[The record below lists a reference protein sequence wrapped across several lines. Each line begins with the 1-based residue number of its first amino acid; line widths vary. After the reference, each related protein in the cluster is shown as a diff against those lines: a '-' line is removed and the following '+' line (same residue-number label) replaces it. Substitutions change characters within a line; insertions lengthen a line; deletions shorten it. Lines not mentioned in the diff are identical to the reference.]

1 MMVLGL
7 DSAGG
12 ACSAALWRDGAII
25 ARRFEVMARGHAEA
39 LMPMAEAVMTEAGI
53 DFMALDAIGVTV
65 GPGAFTGVRIGLAA
79 ARGLALAAGVPAVGV
94 TTFEALAAA
103 VPEAERAGRV
113 LLVAVDSK
121 RADVYA
127 QLFDAALEPMTEPA
141 ALSPVA
147 LADRLPARPLLTV
160 GDGVPLLADIL
171 AGRDVRTGS
180 APPHP
185 DAGWVATLA
194 AARLE
199 AGRPAETPAP
209 LYLRPPDA
217 IRPAHG
223 GRLRP

>member
-12 ACSAALWRDGAII
+12 ACSAALWRDGAVI
-25 ARRFEVMARGHAEA
+25 ARRFEVMERGHAEA
-39 LMPMAEAVMTEAGI
+39 LMPMAEAVMTEAGM
-53 DFMALDAIGVTV
+53 DFAALDAIGVTV

-79 ARGLALAAGVPAVGV
+79 ARGLALAAEVPAVGV

-103 VPEAERAGRV
+103 VPEAERAGRA

-127 QLFDAALEPMTEPA
+127 QLFDAAVEPMSEPA
-141 ALSPVA
+141 ALAPAA
-147 LADRLPARPLLTV
+147 LAGLLPRGPLLTV
-160 GDGVPLLADIL
+160 GDGVRLLADVL
-171 AGRDVRTGS
+171 AGRDVRASS
-180 APPHP
+180 AAPHP
-185 DAGWVATLA
+185 DAAWVATLA

-199 AGRPAETPAP
+199 AGGPMTSPAP

-217 IRPAHG
+217 VRPAHG